1 MSTKDNKGTWI
12 GLAVVSAVF
21 TVAAAVAERRR
32 RRVAA
37 DALTRTIPLFKVF
50 MAPEVDAA
58 VLATLHSGYVT
69 QGPQVE
75 AFEAELR
82 GFFGNPYV
90 LTTNSCT
97 SSTHLAFR
105 LLERPDP
112 ASAWPGFEDGDEVL
126 TSPLTCTAT
135 NWPALA
141 NGLGLRWVDV
151 DPNTVRLAMLH
162 DDRQAEATI
171 LASLFR

>member
-1 MSTKDNKGTWI
+1 MAIKDNSRSTWL
-12 GLAVVSAVF
+12 GLAVFGASITV
-21 TVAAAVAERRR
+21 VAAIKERRR
-32 RRVAA
+32 RQRVTE
-37 DALTRTIPLFKVF
+37 ALTRTIPLFKVF
-50 MAPEVDAA
+50 MAPEADAA
-58 VLATLHSGYVT
+58 ALATLHSGYVT

-82 GFFGNPYV
+82 GFFGNPHV

-97 SSTHLAFR
+97 SATHLAFR

-112 ASAWPGFEDGDEVL
+112 GSAWPGLESGDEVL
-126 TSPLTCTAT
+126 TTPLTCTAT

-151 DPNTVRLAMLH
+151 DPNTVSRL
-162 DDRQAEATI
+162 
-171 LASLFR
+171 